1 MLFTFLLLISCAVG
15 LREPVEL
22 VDYMLHFISAVAGL
36 LLIIERKVKQYYSSR
51 PYAEMASFT

>member
-1 MLFTFLLLISCAVG
+1 VE

-22 VDYMLHFISAVAGL
+22 VDYMLHFIPAVAGL
-36 LLIIERKVKQYYSSR
+36 LLICERKVKKYYSSR